1 MVPAALAAQVV
12 TVLAPA
18 LPYLLKAGERAS
30 EEAGSRLG
38 AQAWEQAS
46 ALWTKLRPRVEEQP
60 AVLEAAQEVAERPED
75 EDAQAAL
82 RVQLRKL
89 LSKDSALAAELVQVV
104 GSGGS
109 AMSVSARGRGNI
121 AVGRDIS
128 HSTIIHQATRDEMD
142 EFVHANWLAKLVM
155 GLGTLVALGGMGLF
169 FFTIVSAMAQGP
181 SLESGPDFGL
191 AALGFGAAFVGILL
205 YSLGRL
211 LAAMTR
217 G

>member
-1 MVPAALAAQVV
+1 MDPATLAAQMV
-12 TVLAPA
+12 TLLAPA
-18 LPYLLKAGERAS
+18 LPYLLKAGERAA

-38 AQAWEQAS
+38 GQAWEQAS
-46 ALWTKLRPRVEEQP
+46 ALWAKLRPRAEERP
-60 AVLEAAQEVAERPED
+60 AMMEAVQEVAQRPED

-89 LSKDSALAAELVQVV
+89 LSKDHALAAEVVQIV
-104 GSGGS
+104 GPGGS
-109 AMSVSARGRGNI
+109 ATSVSARGRGNI

-128 HSTIIHQATRDEMD
+128 HSTIIHQATRDELD
-142 EFVHANWLAKLVM
+142 EFVHASSTAKLVM
-155 GLGTLVALGGMGLF
+155 GLGALVALAGMGLF
-169 FFTIVSAMAQGP
+169 FFTIVSAIAQGP
-181 SLESGPDFGL
+181 SLESEPDFGV
-191 AALGFGAAFVGILL
+191 AALGFGAAFVGIVV

>member
-1 MVPAALAAQVV
+1 MDPATLAAQMVA
-12 TVLAPA
+12 VLAPA
-18 LPYLLKAGERAS
+18 LPYLLKAGERAA

-38 AQAWEQAS
+38 GQAWEQAS
-46 ALWTKLRPRVEEQP
+46 ALWAKLRPRADEQP
-60 AVLEAAQEVAERPED
+60 AVMEAAQEVAQRPED

-104 GSGGS
+104 GPGGS
-109 AMSVSARGRGNI
+109 ATSVSARGRGNI
-121 AVGRDIS
+121 AVGCDIS

-155 GLGTLVALGGMGLF
+155 GLGTLVALAGMGLF
-169 FFTIVSAMAQGP
+169 FFTIVSAFAQG
-181 SLESGPDFGL
+181 SSFESGPDFGL
-191 AALGFGAAFVGILL
+191 AAIGFGAAFVGILV